1 MKLETLAKRLA
12 EKTNTPILEQVVL
25 GQAPITE
32 LPTECMIWTGAKLG
46 TTPRKGPRV
55 SREARDGLMVALVH
69 DQPYGIIRWQK
80 KTISVRRLLFQL
92 INKPDYEFRMWCDC
106 NVPLCVNPLHYTVE
120 DVTPEHIP
128 REEPDLEDIT
138 FDGDEGWELGEV
150 EELVEILLT
159 ENEPSSWDD
168 VAKHPLMEDVPH
180 GLLRQ
185 VLINL
190 NKEHLT

>member
-25 GQAPITE
+25 GEAPITE
-32 LPTECMIWTGAKLG
+32 LPTECMTWTGAKLG
-46 TTPRKGPRV
+46 AAPRKGPRV
-55 SREARDGLMVALVH
+55 SREARDGLTIAQVQ

-92 INKPDYEFRMWCDC
+92 INKPDYEFRMRCDC

-120 DVTPEHIP
+120 DITPEDVDQDGHT
-128 REEPDLEDIT
+128 LEDIT

-159 ENEPSSWDD
+159 ENEPSSWEEVVD
-168 VAKHPLMEDVPH
+168 HPLMEDVPPE
-180 GLLRQ
+180 LLRE
-185 VLINL
+185 VLVKL